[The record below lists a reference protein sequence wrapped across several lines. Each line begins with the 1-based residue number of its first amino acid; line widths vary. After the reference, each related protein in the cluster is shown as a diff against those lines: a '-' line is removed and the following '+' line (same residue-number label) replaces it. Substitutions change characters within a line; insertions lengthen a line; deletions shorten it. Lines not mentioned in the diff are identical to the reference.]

1 MKRLFT
7 TAVMTL
13 MMVLTMA
20 VAPAQALD
28 YDVEEPEEGMF
39 APSSSVEQV
48 TVVGGGP
55 TEQSNIDRSKN
66 TSLAPPSFGSPD
78 SYQSGTGQVLI
89 PQVSYS
95 NYNSTAGGSVNI
107 NGASIVGNSTGTA
120 GDFYVP
126 PASLGNSSASDV
138 ITSTTGE
145 NKFTLPDGLYYSD
158 GSLGRLKISKL
169 GLDVKVYEDE
179 SLENLAKGAGH
190 FKSTSC
196 WDGNVGIAGHNRGVT
211 NHFGKIHTLVAG
223 DKIAYTTQLG
233 TRTYEVFYVGQIS
246 ETDFSRLDRTS
257 ENIITLITCVRDVR
271 DMRWC
276 VQAREIS

>member
-20 VAPAQALD
+20 VAPAQALE

-107 NGASIVGNSTGTA
+107 NGANIVGNSTGTA

-126 PASLGNSSASDV
+126 PASLGSSSASDV

-223 DKIAYTTQLG
+223 DKIVYTTQLG